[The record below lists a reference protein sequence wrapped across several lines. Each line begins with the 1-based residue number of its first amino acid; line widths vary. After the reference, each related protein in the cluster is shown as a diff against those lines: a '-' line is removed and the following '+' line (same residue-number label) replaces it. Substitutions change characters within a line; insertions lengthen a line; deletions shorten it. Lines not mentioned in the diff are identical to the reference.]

1 MGWPLLVLKALVLC
15 SNKCNDGVHTH
26 SQYLL
31 FHMAYSDHILTHTH
45 TLAEGWAAHPRRMFV
60 RA

>member
-1 MGWPLLVLKALVLC
+1 MSWPLLVLKALVLC

-31 FHMAYSDHILTHTH
+31 FHMYGILRSHTV
-45 TLAEGWAAHPRRMFV
+45 AEGWAAHPRRMFV